1 MRVELACCESVLLN
15 EIADPAMKRADVALT
30 YAMALRSSEAGI
42 VDWAQVNKAIMER
55 WSKSSLTWIKER
67 AWKILEGKPKETS
80 DA

>member
-55 WSKSSLTWIKER
+55 WSKSSLTWTKER
-67 AWKILEGKPKETS
+67 A
-80 DA
+80 